1 MVPAPPMPADPDA
14 DHPKAS
20 PPDLPLCS
28 TFRSLLME
36 TFPWQPTRHF
46 PPERATRGNLL
57 PA

>member
-1 MVPAPPMPADPDA
+1 
-14 DHPKAS
+14 
-20 PPDLPLCS
+20 LPLCS